1 MVSQTFSAVE
11 LKIEA
16 HRALKVEYVLLFK
29 PMDKPA
35 SISYIHMSIQI
46 QNNVD
51 NSLLMLFSDIPLSST
66 HYTDLCVVLRTVLLL
81 LYYQD

>member
-1 MVSQTFSAVE
+1 
-11 LKIEA
+11 
-16 HRALKVEYVLLFK
+16 
-29 PMDKPA
+29 MDKPA

-66 HYTDLCVVLRTVLLL
+66 HYYNDLCVVLRTVLLL